1 MACPGPPYPDL
12 YSSDHNVVVYDANG
26 VPISF
31 TNPFPVYVANPCCN
45 GNGGSPNM
53 TTATFTLPPDGVNYV
68 VDSLTTDTTHRT
80 CKWIVSLL
88 ENVSMDAEMFE
99 VLAISRG
106 TANPPSFM
114 KYAQTGDR
122 FNITYNVTSSAT
134 TLTLVLAN
142 HGTVPLVAE
151 LVKIAY

>member
-1 MACPGPPYPDL
+1 MACPGPPYQGL
-12 YSSDHNVVVYDANG
+12 YESDHNVVVYDANG
-26 VPISF
+26 VPISYS
-31 TNPFPVYVANPCCN
+31 NPFPVYVV
-45 GNGGSPNM
+45 NGGGGGGNPNM
-53 TTATFTLPPDGVNYV
+53 TTATFTLPPDSVAYA
-68 VDSLTTDTTHRT
+68 VDTLTTDATHRT

-106 TANPPSFM
+106 TVNPPSFM

-122 FNITYNVTSSAT
+122 FNIAYNVTSTAT
-134 TLTLVLAN
+134 TLTLVLTN
-142 HGTVPLVAE
+142 HGPAPLVAE